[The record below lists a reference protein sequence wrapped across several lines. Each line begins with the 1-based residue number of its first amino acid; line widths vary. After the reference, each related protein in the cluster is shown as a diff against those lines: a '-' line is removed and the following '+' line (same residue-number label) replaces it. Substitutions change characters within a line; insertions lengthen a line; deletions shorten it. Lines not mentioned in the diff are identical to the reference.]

1 MATTLQTYIGQCQ
14 NFLHD
19 PNANMFPIQELTG
32 YINLARNRIAQD
44 SKCLRQLA
52 TQVPLTGGVE
62 LYPVQ
67 ATVALATPP
76 MLNTVVDIL
85 GITLYWGTERVKM
98 QYRSFTEFDASIRM
112 WQTYQQRPVIFT
124 RMGALQVYVGPV
136 PDQSYVTDW
145 DVAILPAPM
154 TLPTDSEVIPPPFQD
169 PVPFYACYLAKF
181 KEGALGECKIFF
193 NEYLT
198 QGRIALRAFMTRIIP
213 NPYA

>member
-19 PNANMFPIQELTG
+19 PNANMYPITELIG

-52 TQVPLTGGVE
+52 TSVPLIAGTE
-62 LYPVQ
+62 LYQVQ
-67 ATVALATPP
+67 ATLALATPP
-76 MLNTVVDIL
+76 MTQTVVDIL

-98 QYRSFTEFDASIRM
+98 QYRSFTEFDATIRM

-124 RMGALQVYVGPV
+124 RMGALAVYVGPV
-136 PDQSYVTDW
+136 PDQAYVTDW
-145 DVAILPAPM
+145 DVAILPVALVS
-154 TLPTDSEVIPPPFQD
+154 TTDVEVIPPPFQD

-181 KEGALGECKIFF
+181 KEQALGEAKLFF
-193 NEYLT
+193 NEYMT

-213 NPYA
+213 NSYA